1 MPAVQA
7 VLAENGIHTELLP
20 PKMTDTLQPAMDLVV
35 NGPLK
40 AHTRRARCL
49 AIVQYFQR
57 WKLERDAEMQKPP
70 GARQLHDFHPP
81 KPTLIQGV
89 STCLGAMQQMS
100 ARLDFQQGLCRV
112 FIAIGQ
118 TMDPKSGDFRRYP
131 DQHGSL
137 KTSMMPSVMQRAVD
151 SMGDWLSEVTLDAP
165 DSVPESDSGSAN
177 ESLSDVSG
185 LVTPD
190 SRELHLGPIIL

>member
-1 MPAVQA
+1 
-7 VLAENGIHTELLP
+7 
-20 PKMTDTLQPAMDLVV
+20 MDLVV

-49 AIVQYFQR
+49 AGIVQYFQK

-70 GARQLHDFHPP
+70 GTRQLNAFHPP
-81 KPTLIQGV
+81 KPTLVQGV

-100 ARLDFQQGLCRV
+100 ARHDFQRGLCCV

-118 TMDPKSGDFRRYP
+118 TIDPKSGDFRRYP

-151 SMGDWLSEVTLDAP
+151 SMGDWLSEDTLDAP
-165 DSVPESDSGSAN
+165 DSEPESDSGSN
-177 ESLSDVSG
+177 ESLSDVS
-185 LVTPD
+185 
-190 SRELHLGPIIL
+190 